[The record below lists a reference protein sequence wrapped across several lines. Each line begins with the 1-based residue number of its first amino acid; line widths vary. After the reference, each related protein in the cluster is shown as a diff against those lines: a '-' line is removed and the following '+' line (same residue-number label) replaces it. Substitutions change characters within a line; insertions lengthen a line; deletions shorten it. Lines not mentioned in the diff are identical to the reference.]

1 MKKDLL
7 YKIFVIY
14 IGTGCMMAGPF
25 FVNGLSGKLMM
36 ISGLALLTIQTQKT
50 KSYNLSLL
58 NVVGIC
64 GYIYSIF
71 SVSVNL

>member
-14 IGTGCMMAGPF
+14 IGTFCMMAGPF
-25 FVNGLSGKLMM
+25 FVNDLSGKILC
-36 ISGLALLTIQTQKT
+36 ISGLALLTVQTQKT

-58 NVVGIC
+58 NMVGIC
-64 GYIYSIF
+64 GYLYST
-71 SVSVNL
+71 VSI